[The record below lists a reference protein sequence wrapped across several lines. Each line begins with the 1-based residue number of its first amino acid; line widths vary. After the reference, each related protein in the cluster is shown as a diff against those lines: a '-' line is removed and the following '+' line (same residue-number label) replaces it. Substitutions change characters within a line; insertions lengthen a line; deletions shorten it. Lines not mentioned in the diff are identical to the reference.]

1 MKKITIKE
9 IIDFRRK
16 SQKSRQTFI
25 KNLGIKKEKVTI
37 EPGGDYWISSISAV
51 SRAFKNK
58 NRMEITNK
66 IDDLLQDI
74 ENTDYKRT
82 KIMYQRNADILYNFE
97 DYNFE
102 ILRPMHEIS
111 FLKKPEILSIIDIL
125 KLPVKINP
133 HHVYT
138 FEQEGV
144 KYIGGL
150 WITCKLGG
158 YTYQELAS
166 YTEGLYKYLNKHYS
180 QEYKISS
187 EYCISLDIT
196 SGNKVC
202 YSEIENGTY
211 IPILESTIELIK
223 EVI

>member
-25 KNLGIKKEKVTI
+25 KNLSKEKEKVTA
-37 EPGGDYWISSISAV
+37 ELGGDYWISAISAI
-51 SRAFKNK
+51 SRTFKNK
-58 NRMEITNK
+58 NRMEITDK
-66 IDDLLQDI
+66 IDGLIQDI
-74 ENTDYKRT
+74 EDTEFKRT
-82 KIMYQRNADILYNFE
+82 KLMYQRNVDILYNFE
-97 DYNFE
+97 DYDFDS
-102 ILRPMHEIS
+102 LRPSHEIS
-111 FLKKPEILSIIDIL
+111 FLKKPEMLSIIDIL

-133 HHVYT
+133 QHVYT
-138 FEQEGV
+138 FEKEGV

-166 YTEGLYKYLNKHYS
+166 FTEGLYKYLSKHYS
-180 QEYKISS
+180 QEYKIST
-187 EYCISLDIT
+187 EYCIALDAS
-196 SGNKVC
+196 SGNKVS
-202 YSEIENGTY
+202 YSEIEQGTY
-211 IPILESTIELIK
+211 VPILESTIELIK